1 MLRKASIK
9 DIRKIHG
16 LVNAA
21 AGSGEMLP
29 RSLGELYDNM
39 RDYFVYEDK
48 GRILGTCALH
58 ICWEDLAEIRS
69 LCVAAPSRKN
79 GIGRLL
85 VEVCLEEAKGLN
97 IPKIFL
103 LTYQDG
109 FFAKCGFRIVDKKE
123 LPQKIWSDCIR
134 CPKFPEC
141 DEIAMMMEID
151 RATASEDSGA
161 GRQRKKEQG

>member
-9 DIRKIHG
+9 DIKKIHSIIS
-16 LVNAA
+16 ASA
-21 AGSGEMLP
+21 SSGEMLP

-39 RDYFVYEDK
+39 RDYFVYEDHGK
-48 GRILGTCALH
+48 VLGTCALH

-69 LCVAAPSRKN
+69 LCVAESSRKK
-79 GIGRLL
+79 GIGKML
-85 VEVCLEEAKGLN
+85 VHVCIEEAKNLK

-103 LTYQDG
+103 LTYQDV
-109 FFAKCGFRIVDKKE
+109 FFAKCGFTSVDKKD

-141 DEIAMMMEID
+141 DEIAMTRSI
-151 RATASEDSGA
+151 
-161 GRQRKKEQG
+161 

>member
-1 MLRKASIK
+1 MLRKASIQ
-9 DIRKIHG
+9 DIKKIHG

-21 AGSGEMLP
+21 AGKGEMLP

-48 GRILGTCALH
+48 GEVLGTCALH
-58 ICWEDLAEIRS
+58 ICWEDIAEIRS
-69 LCVAAPSRKN
+69 LCVAEGSRKK
-79 GIGRLL
+79 GIGRML
-85 VEVCLEEAKGLN
+85 VDICINEAKSMH

-109 FFAKCGFRIVDKKE
+109 FFAKCGFKIVDKRK

-141 DEIAMMMEID
+141 DEIAMMKHIG
-151 RATASEDSGA
+151 GA
-161 GRQRKKEQG
+161 VGTENGKGGG

>member
-9 DIRKIHG
+9 DIKKIHSII
-16 LVNAA
+16 NTSAS
-21 AGSGEMLP
+21 SGEMLP

-48 GRILGTCALH
+48 GKVLGSCALH

-69 LCVAAPSRKN
+69 LCVAESSRKK
-79 GIGRLL
+79 GIGRML
-85 VEVCLEEAKGLN
+85 VDVCIEEAKRLQ
-97 IPKIFL
+97 IPNIFL
-103 LTYQDG
+103 LTYQDM
-109 FFAKCGFRIVDKKE
+109 FFAKCGFTVVDKKE

-141 DEIAMMMEID
+141 DEIAMI
-151 RATASEDSGA
+151 RHI
-161 GRQRKKEQG
+161 

>member
-9 DIRKIHG
+9 DIKKIHSII
-16 LVNAA
+16 NTSA
-21 AGSGEMLP
+21 SRGEMLP

-48 GRILGTCALH
+48 GKVLGTCALH

-69 LCVAAPSRKN
+69 LCVAESSRKK
-79 GIGRLL
+79 GIGRML
-85 VEVCLEEAKGLN
+85 VEVCIEEAKQLN
-97 IPKIFL
+97 IPRIFL
-103 LTYQDG
+103 LTYQDM
-109 FFAKCGFRIVDKKE
+109 FFTKCGFILVDKKE

-141 DEIAMMMEID
+141 DEIAMI
-151 RATASEDSGA
+151 RHI
-161 GRQRKKEQG
+161 

>member
-9 DIRKIHG
+9 DIKKIHSII
-16 LVNAA
+16 NASA
-21 AGSGEMLP
+21 SSGEMLP

-48 GRILGTCALH
+48 GKVLGTCALH

-69 LCVAAPSRKN
+69 LCVADSSRKK
-79 GIGRLL
+79 GIGRML
-85 VEVCLEEAKGLN
+85 VDVCIEEAKQLN
-97 IPKIFL
+97 IPRIFL
-103 LTYQDG
+103 LTYQDT
-109 FFAKCGFRIVDKKE
+109 FFTKCGFIFVDKKE

-141 DEIAMMMEID
+141 DEIAMI
-151 RATASEDSGA
+151 RHI
-161 GRQRKKEQG
+161 

>member
-9 DIRKIHG
+9 DIKKIHSII
-16 LVNAA
+16 NASA
-21 AGSGEMLP
+21 SSGEMLP

-48 GRILGTCALH
+48 GKVLGTCALH

-69 LCVAAPSRKN
+69 LCVAESSRNK
-79 GIGRLL
+79 GIGRML
-85 VEVCLEEAKGLN
+85 VDVCIEEAKQLN
-97 IPKIFL
+97 IPRIFL
-103 LTYQDG
+103 LTYQDM
-109 FFAKCGFRIVDKKE
+109 FFTKCGFIFVDKKE

-141 DEIAMMMEID
+141 DEIAMI
-151 RATASEDSGA
+151 RHT
-161 GRQRKKEQG
+161 

>member
-9 DIRKIHG
+9 DIKKIHSII
-16 LVNAA
+16 NTSAS
-21 AGSGEMLP
+21 SGEMLP

-48 GRILGTCALH
+48 GKVLGTCALH

-69 LCVAAPSRKN
+69 LCVAESSRKK
-79 GIGRLL
+79 GIGRMLID
-85 VEVCLEEAKGLN
+85 VCIEEAKQLN
-97 IPKIFL
+97 IPRIFL
-103 LTYQDG
+103 LTYQDM
-109 FFAKCGFRIVDKKE
+109 FFTKCGFILVDKKE

-141 DEIAMMMEID
+141 DEIAMI
-151 RATASEDSGA
+151 RHI
-161 GRQRKKEQG
+161 